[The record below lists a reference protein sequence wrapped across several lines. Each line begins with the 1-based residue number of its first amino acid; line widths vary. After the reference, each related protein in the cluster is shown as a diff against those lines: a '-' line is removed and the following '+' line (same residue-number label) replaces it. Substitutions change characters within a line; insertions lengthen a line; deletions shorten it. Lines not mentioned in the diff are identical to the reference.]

1 MAFGLNRAEV
11 IGRLGNDVSI
21 NQLASGGRV
30 ANFSLA
36 TDESF
41 TDKQSGERVDRTEW
55 HRVTTFQKGLI
66 DLFAKHG
73 KKGRLMFV
81 SGKLRS
87 RKWRKEGEDSDRST
101 TEIMLVPGSMVQ
113 FLDRL
118 DDTAGDNGEAD
129 GPKSGGTADASA
141 EAEGDIPM

>member
-21 NQLASGGRV
+21 NQLKSGERV
-30 ANFSLA
+30 ANFSVA

-41 TDKQSGERVDRTEW
+41 VDKRSGERVDRTEW

-66 DLFAKHG
+66 DLFEKHG
-73 KKGRLMFV
+73 KKGRLVYV

-87 RKWRKEGEDSDRST
+87 RAWRKEGEDSDRSA
-101 TEIMLVPGSMVQ
+101 TEIMLVPGSLVQ
-113 FLDRL
+113 FLDKL
-118 DDTAGDNGEAD
+118 GGAAGENGGRE
-129 GPKSGGTADASA
+129 GSQSGGAAEASA